1 MFPVLLYPAV
11 TKYVSVSDWYVY
23 SYMLIAIAFSY
34 LSAFGYFKLVLSS
47 NTTK

>member
-1 MFPVLLYPAV
+1 MVEFVLSRQLDDLKPTLRV
-11 TKYVSVSDWYVY
+11 TAIV
-23 SYMLIAIAFSY
+23 LIAIAFSY